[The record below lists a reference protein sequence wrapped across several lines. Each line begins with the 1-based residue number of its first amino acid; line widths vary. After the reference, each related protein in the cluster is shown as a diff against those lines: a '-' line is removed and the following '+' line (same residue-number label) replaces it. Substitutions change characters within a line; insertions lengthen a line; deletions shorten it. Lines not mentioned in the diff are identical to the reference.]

1 MDKRSKLVL
10 KFLSPGFGGTEL
22 PDYIKQALDNGL
34 AGITLFGSNTGDFDL
49 TKKLIAS
56 IRQHNPQCII
66 SIDEESGDVTRIW
79 AESGSPFP
87 TPYLMG
93 RVDDASLTEEVF
105 SSLGSYLAELDI
117 DVTFGPV
124 LDLVVESK
132 NPIVGIRSFG
142 SDSALAARHGVAAI
156 KGLAR
161 FGVNACPKHFPGHGN
176 TLADSHHS
184 TPEIASVY
192 NHLEKNDLA
201 PFNEV
206 IKAGV
211 NAIMVGHLVLAEVD
225 DEPASLSKIWIKE
238 ILQGKFGFTGA
249 VVTDALDMGALGG
262 LPKIGA
268 SAIRAIDA
276 GAHLL
281 CLSGISDQRQ
291 ILSDIKANVLEFDQ
305 DKLEL
310 AAKEADK
317 KIELLRRKPIASVG
331 TLTFDLRGVDS
342 GIIFTGS
349 LEVQRSSVA
358 LLTLEAD
365 PTIAAGKISW
375 GLHSSLMDAGCQM
388 GPFDL
393 AKTQIIQFRDA
404 WRDST
409 VRGRLEML
417 LRDYPNAIFVDF
429 GWPTEDF
436 RPKNIIR
443 TFGATSAHSQAALG
457 ALNLV

>member
-1 MDKRSKLVL
+1 MDKRSQLVL
-10 KFLSPGFGGTEL
+10 KFLSPGFGGTVL
-22 PDYIKQALDNGL
+22 PDYIKQALDDGL

-56 IRQHNPQCII
+56 IRQHNPDCII

-87 TPYLMG
+87 TPYLLG
-93 RVDDASLTEEVF
+93 RVNDESLTEQVF
-105 SSLGSYLAELDI
+105 SSLGSYLAELGI

-142 SDSALAARHGVAAI
+142 SNSALAARHGVAAI
-156 KGLAR
+156 RGLAKS
-161 FGVNACPKHFPGHGN
+161 GVNACPKHFPGHGN

-184 TPEIASVY
+184 TPEIASGY
-192 NHLEKNDLA
+192 NHLKKNDLV
-201 PFNEV
+201 PFEEA

-211 NAIMVGHLVLAEVD
+211 NAIMMGHLVLAEVD
-225 DEPASLSKIWIKE
+225 SEPASLSKIWISEVLK
-238 ILQGKFGFTGA
+238 GKYGFTGA

-291 ILSDIKANVLEFDQ
+291 ILSDIEAQAIEFDQ
-305 DKLEL
+305 EKLDL
-310 AAKEADK
+310 AAKEASE
-317 KIELLRRKPIASVG
+317 KIARLRSMPTAGVG
-331 TLTFDLRGVDS
+331 TLTFDSGGLDS
-342 GIIFTGS
+342 GIIAKGT
-349 LEVQRSSVA
+349 LEVERSSVS

-365 PTIAAGKISW
+365 PTVAAGKISW

-388 GPFDL
+388 GPFDI

-417 LRDYPNAIFVDF
+417 FRDYPNAIFVDF

-443 TFGATSAHSQAALG
+443 TFGATSAHSNAALR
-457 ALNLV
+457 ALSLV